1 MISGK
6 NSIKINRIR
15 NTILV
20 MFCLLALSVIAIP
33 LNVQPAGKYENG
45 ITPLGHYI
53 TQFVRFGGQANLLAV
68 KVDNHPDY
76 KEEDTG
82 TPFLR
87 NSKDFNPNFGG
98 LNRDAR
104 LIVSGKIY
112 QTLPLYNNLKTS
124 GVYVYQENIDLRSKS
139 AEVKV
144 EAEVVNETGNYASI
158 TLLAFVM
165 DNDSVVL
172 AKLDGNTSD
181 LIAGQTEIFTAS
193 RKGLKSA
200 GLKIESNAVEVADG
214 LIPAMPR
221 TMPGLKIN

>member
-1 MISGK
+1 V
-6 NSIKINRIR
+6 
-15 NTILV
+15 T
-20 MFCLLALSVIAIP
+20 A
-33 LNVQPAGKYENG
+33 
-45 ITPLGHYI
+45 
-53 TQFVRFGGQANLLAV
+53 
-68 KVDNHPDY
+68 
-76 KEEDTG
+76 
-82 TPFLR
+82 
-87 NSKDFNPNFGG
+87 
-98 LNRDAR
+98 
-104 LIVSGKIY
+104 KIY

-124 GVYVYQENIDLRSKS
+124 GVYVYPENIDLRSKS